1 MHLDILTDGLP
12 LTPQE
17 KKKQNQN
24 YISFYF
30 CLLLAESLQDKRNK
44 GGKKKRLQCWLSFA
58 SLDETLFMGEIFCRQ
73 FQEKGSL
80 TAISCTPTLFEFKQ
94 ISANEHGSEK
104 YSRGDFTLSQ
114 VIIILM
120 QLWRARGFLALTCK
134 NGRQCAAGTLCCWHR
149 KLQKMEPNLNILTR
163 HPRV

>member
-17 KKKQNQN
+17 KKQKPKLHFILFLPSSCRVPSGQEKQRG
-24 YISFYF
+24 
-30 CLLLAESLQDKRNK
+30 E
-44 GGKKKRLQCWLSFA
+44 KKRLQCWLSFA
-58 SLDETLFMGEIFCRQ
+58 SLDETLFMGEIFCQQ

-94 ISANEHGSEK
+94 ISTNEHGSEK
-104 YSRGDFTLSQ
+104 YSRGDFSLSQ

-120 QLWRARGFLALTCK
+120 RLWRARGFLALTCK
-134 NGRQCAAGTLCCWHR
+134 NGRQCAAGKLCCWHR

-163 HPRV
+163 HPRI